1 MEYLRELQLTELEI
15 LNEIHRI
22 CIKNGLV
29 YYLIGGTLLG
39 AVRHKG
45 FIPWDD
51 DLDIAMPRYD
61 YERFLDICENELNE
75 NYYLHCIRTDSKY
88 WLPFA
93 KVRKKNTLFD
103 EANISKLNVKKG
115 IYVDIFPLDKEFCE
129 NSREKAFRT
138 KIIKNLSAVLLD
150 KINFYNNGSKTFKL
164 KLVRIIFYAFS
175 SKSIQNLQTKLMSKN
190 NRKDCEYYVNYGSN
204 YNTVKQTSPQSK
216 YNPPVM
222 LEFEGGQYYAP
233 NDYAYLLERIYGKD
247 YMSLPPVEKR
257 ITHKPVRICFNTN
270 ESIYQEKNN
279 EKI

>member
-1 MEYLRELQLTELEI
+1 MY
-15 LNEIHRI
+15 
-22 CIKNGLV
+22 KNGLV

-39 AVRHKG
+39 ARHKG

-233 NDYAYLLERIYGKD
+233 NDYAYLLERIYGKAHFLQVSEIRSRQFAYALQRND
-247 YMSLPPVEKR
+247 PKHSTRLALYLRELTKRAFYRQLQPPL
-257 ITHKPVRICFNTN
+257 I
-270 ESIYQEKNN
+270 
-279 EKI
+279 